1 MNDKFFDLKK
11 EKQDKMINGAMQVFA
26 LKGYKLASTD
36 DMVKVAG
43 VSKGLWFHY
52 FVNKAG
58 LYTFVAD
65 YCVKY
70 LNMEL
75 SVNLASKPTDYFD
88 ILYIIED
95 TKASVAGIYPFVPL
109 MIQSM
114 ENENDEEIED
124 ITVLKIGPYI
134 QKVKDALSEFD
145 NSVLAEGVEREM
157 LDMTVSYTIKGIR
170 EKAYSSGKFDSEKY
184 LKDIHD
190 YFSMMRKIVYKK
202 AEEQG

>member
-26 LKGYKLASTD
+26 SKGYKLASTD

-58 LYTFVAD
+58 LYTFISD

-75 SVNLASKPTDYFD
+75 AVNLSLNRTDYFD
-88 ILYIIED
+88 ILYTVEE
-95 TKASVAGIYPFVPL
+95 TKAQVAKIYPFVPM

-114 ENENDEEIED
+114 EDEKDEEIVE
-124 ITVLKIGPYI
+124 VAKSRLLPYTE
-134 QKVKDALSEFD
+134 KVNEALEKFTD
-145 NSVLAEGVEREM
+145 EKLAKGVTREL
-157 LDMTVSYTIKGIR
+157 LDMTVGYTIKGLR
-170 EKAYSSGKFDSEKY
+170 EKAYQNGEFDSDKY
-184 LKDIHD
+184 LSDIRD
-190 YFSMMRKIVYKK
+190 YFEMMKNIVYSN
-202 AEEQG
+202 EG

>member
-26 LKGYKLASTD
+26 QKGYKLASTD

-75 SVNLASKPTDYFD
+75 SVNLASEKTDYFD
-88 ILYIIED
+88 VLYIIEE
-95 TKASVAGIYPFVPL
+95 TKASISKIYPYAPL
-109 MIQSM
+109 MIQAM
-114 ENENDEEIED
+114 EDEDDEEILEV
-124 ITVLKIGPYI
+124 TRSKIEPYLE
-134 QKVKDALSEFD
+134 KVNEALSSFD
-145 NSVLAEGVEREM
+145 NERLSEYVSRSM
-157 LDMTVSYTIKGIR
+157 LDMTVGYTIKGIR
-170 EKAYSSGKFDSEKY
+170 ENAYRNGEFNAEKY
-184 LKDIHD
+184 LSDIRE
-190 YFSMMRKIVYKK
+190 YFEMMRNTVYVNGEK
-202 AEEQG
+202 

>member
-26 LKGYKLASTD
+26 IKGYKLASTD

-70 LNMEL
+70 LTMEL
-75 SVNLASKPTDYFD
+75 SVSLANAPKDYFD
-88 ILYIIED
+88 ILFLVEE
-95 TKASVAGIYPFVPL
+95 TKASIAKIYPYAPL
-109 MIQSM
+109 MIQAM
-114 ENENDEEIED
+114 EDEKDEEIIEV
-124 ITVLKIGPYI
+124 TKTKLAPYTD
-134 QKVKDALSEFD
+134 KVNEAMEGFD
-145 NSVLAEGVEREM
+145 NEFLAEGVSREM
-157 LDMTVSYTIKGIR
+157 LDMTVGYTVKGIR
-170 EKAYSSGKFDSEKY
+170 EKAYSDGEFDADKY
-184 LKDIHD
+184 LLAIRE
-190 YFSMMRKIVYKK
+190 YFEMMRKIVYTRK
-202 AEEQG
+202 ADR

>member
-26 LKGYKLASTD
+26 CKGYKNASTD

-52 FVNKAG
+52 FVNKMG
-58 LYTFVAD
+58 LYYFVSD

-75 SVNLASKPTDYFD
+75 ATNLAGKPSDYFD

-95 TKASVAGIYPFVPL
+95 TKVQISKIYPFAPL

-114 ENENDEEIED
+114 LDEKDEEIISIAKEL
-124 ITVLKIGPYI
+124 IEPYRD
-134 QKVKDALSEFD
+134 KVREAFENFDESELSSHVSKD
-145 NSVLAEGVEREM
+145 M
-157 LDMTVSYTIKGIR
+157 LDMTVGYTVKGIM
-170 EKAYSSGKFDSEKY
+170 EKAYNNDVFDAEGY
-184 LKDIHD
+184 LSQVKA
-190 YFSMMRKIVYKK
+190 YFDMMRKIVY
-202 AEEQG
+202 A

>member
-26 LKGYKLASTD
+26 CKGYKNASTD

-52 FVNKAG
+52 FVNKMG
-58 LYTFVAD
+58 LYYFVSD

-75 SVNLASKPTDYFD
+75 ATNLAGKPSDYFD

-95 TKASVAGIYPFVPL
+95 TKVQISKIYPFAPL

-114 ENENDEEIED
+114 LDEKDEEIISIAKEL
-124 ITVLKIGPYI
+124 IEPYRD
-134 QKVKDALSEFD
+134 KVREACENFDESELSSHVSKD
-145 NSVLAEGVEREM
+145 M
-157 LDMTVSYTIKGIR
+157 LDMTVGYTLKGIM
-170 EKAYSSGKFDSEKY
+170 EKAYNNDAFDAEGY
-184 LKDIHD
+184 LSQVKA
-190 YFSMMRKIVYKK
+190 YFDMMRKIVY
-202 AEEQG
+202 A

>member
-26 LKGYKLASTD
+26 IKGYKLASTD

-70 LNMEL
+70 INMEL
-75 SVNLASKPTDYFD
+75 SVNLSSKPTDYFD
-88 ILYIIED
+88 ILYMIEE
-95 TKASVAGIYPFVPL
+95 TKASISKIYPYAPL

-114 ENENDEEIED
+114 LDERDEEISE
-124 ITVLKIGPYI
+124 TTRMKIGPYTE
-134 QKVKDALSEFD
+134 KVKEALENFSND
-145 NSVLAEGVEREM
+145 VLNDDVDREI
-157 LDMTVSYTIKGIR
+157 LDMTVGYTVKGIM
-170 EKAYSSGKFDSEKY
+170 EKAYLDGVFDSEKY
-184 LKDIHD
+184 LTDIRN
-190 YFSMMRKIVYKK
+190 YFSMMRKIVYAK
-202 AEEQG
+202 

>member
-11 EKQDKMINGAMQVFA
+11 EQQDKMINGAMQVFA

-58 LYTFVAD
+58 LYTFISD

-75 SVNLASKPTDYFD
+75 AVNLSLNRTDYFD
-88 ILYIIED
+88 ILYTVEE
-95 TKASVAGIYPFVPL
+95 TKAQVAKIYPFVPM

-114 ENENDEEIED
+114 EDEKDEEIVE
-124 ITVLKIGPYI
+124 VAKSRLLPYTE
-134 QKVKDALSEFD
+134 KVNEALEKFTD
-145 NSVLAEGVEREM
+145 EKLAKGVTREL
-157 LDMTVSYTIKGIR
+157 LDMTVGYTIKGLR
-170 EKAYSSGKFDSEKY
+170 EKAYQNGEFDSDKY
-184 LKDIHD
+184 LSDIRD
-190 YFSMMRKIVYKK
+190 YFEMMKNIVYSN
-202 AEEQG
+202 EG

>member
-26 LKGYKLASTD
+26 IKGYKLASTD

-70 LNMEL
+70 LTMEL
-75 SVNLASKPTDYFD
+75 SVSLANAPKDYFD
-88 ILYIIED
+88 ILFLVEE
-95 TKASVAGIYPFVPL
+95 TKASIAKIYPYAPL
-109 MIQSM
+109 MIQAMPTFLLLSFSFIICPPFGYIRFFSSSR
-114 ENENDEEIED
+114 NTPLSRED
-124 ITVLKIGPYI
+124 IYRHRTLRP
-134 QKVKDALSEFD
+134 
-145 NSVLAEGVEREM
+145 NM
-157 LDMTVSYTIKGIR
+157 L
-170 EKAYSSGKFDSEKY
+170 F
-184 LKDIHD
+184 L
-190 YFSMMRKIVYKK
+190 
-202 AEEQG
+202 

>member
-26 LKGYKLASTD
+26 QKGYKLASTD

-75 SVNLASKPTDYFD
+75 AVSLSSPRSDYFD
-88 ILYIIED
+88 ILYAIEE
-95 TKASVAGIYPFVPL
+95 TKANISKIYPYAPL
-109 MIQSM
+109 MIQAM
-114 ENENDEEIED
+114 QDETDEEIAEVTRLR
-124 ITVLKIGPYI
+124 IEPYLE
-134 QKVKDALSEFD
+134 KVNEALSAFD
-145 NSVLAEGVEREM
+145 EEKLSKHVKRSM
-157 LDMTVSYTIKGIR
+157 LDMTVGYTIKGIR
-170 EKAYSSGKFDSEKY
+170 EKAYKNGEFDGEKY
-184 LKDIHD
+184 LSEIKE
-190 YFSMMRKIVYKK
+190 YFEMMKNTVYVDG
-202 AEEQG
+202 E

>member
-58 LYTFVAD
+58 LYTFISD

-75 SVNLASKPTDYFD
+75 AVNLSLNRTDYFD
-88 ILYIIED
+88 ILYTVEE
-95 TKASVAGIYPFVPL
+95 TKAQVSKIYPFVPL
-109 MIQSM
+109 MIQAM
-114 ENENDEEIED
+114 EDEKDEEILE
-124 ITVLKIGPYI
+124 VAKSRLLPYTE
-134 QKVKDALSEFD
+134 KVNEALENFSDEK
-145 NSVLAEGVEREM
+145 LAKGVTREL
-157 LDMTVSYTIKGIR
+157 LDMTVGYTIKGLR
-170 EKAYSSGKFDSEKY
+170 EKAYSDGEFDSEKY
-184 LKDIHD
+184 LSDIRD
-190 YFSMMRKIVYKK
+190 YFEMMKNIVYSN
-202 AEEQG
+202 

>member
-11 EKQDKMINGAMQVFA
+11 EKQDKMINGAMEVFA
-26 LKGYKLASTD
+26 RKGYKLASTD

-52 FVNKAG
+52 FGNKAG

-75 SVNLASKPTDYFD
+75 AVNLINAKEDYFD
-88 ILYIIED
+88 IRYRIEE
-95 TKASVAGIYPFVPL
+95 TKAQLAKMYPFAPL

-114 ENENDEEIED
+114 LEEDDEEIKD
-124 ITVLKIGPYI
+124 IANSKITPYLD
-134 QKVKDALSEFD
+134 KVNEAMEKFD
-145 NSVLAEGVEREM
+145 SSSLNRISKEM
-157 LDMTVSYTIKGIR
+157 LDMTVNYTVKGIR
-170 EKAYSSGKFDSEKY
+170 EDMYKNKEFDSQKY
-184 LKDIHD
+184 LEEVKE
-190 YFSMMRKIVYKK
+190 YFDTMKNLIY
-202 AEEQG
+202 G

>member
-26 LKGYKLASTD
+26 HKGYKLASTD

-58 LYTFVAD
+58 LYTFVSD

-75 SVNLASKPTDYFD
+75 AVNLSSKSSDYFD
-88 ILYIIED
+88 VLYAIEE
-95 TKASVAGIYPFVPL
+95 TKAQIAKIYPYVPL
-109 MIQSM
+109 MIQSLKD
-114 ENENDEEIED
+114 EKDEEIAD
-124 ITVLKIGPYI
+124 VARLKIGPYTE
-134 QKVKDALSEFD
+134 KVNEALEGFD
-145 NSVLAEGVEREM
+145 NELLREEVDRDM
-157 LDMTVSYTIKGIR
+157 LDMTVGYTIKGIM
-170 EKAYSSGKFDSEKY
+170 EKAYSNGEFDSDKY
-184 LKDIHD
+184 LAEVKA
-190 YFSMMRKIVYKK
+190 YFEMMKKLVYKAWEK
-202 AEEQG
+202 

>member
-75 SVNLASKPTDYFD
+75 AVNLSSSKTDYFD
-88 ILYIIED
+88 ILYTIEE
-95 TKASVAGIYPFVPL
+95 TKAGISKIYPYAPL
-109 MIQSM
+109 MIQAM
-114 ENENDEEIED
+114 EDENDEEIAEV
-124 ITVLKIGPYI
+124 TKSKIEPYLE
-134 QKVKDALSEFD
+134 KVNEALSAFD
-145 NSVLAEGVEREM
+145 EGKLSKHVKRSM
-157 LDMTVSYTIKGIR
+157 LDMTVGFTIKGIR
-170 EKAYSSGKFDSEKY
+170 EKAYSNGEFDAEKY
-184 LKDIHD
+184 LLELKE
-190 YFSMMRKIVYKK
+190 YFEMMKNTVYVDG
-202 AEEQG
+202 E

>member
-26 LKGYKLASTD
+26 CKGYKNASTD

-52 FVNKAG
+52 FVNKMG
-58 LYTFVAD
+58 LYYFVSD

-75 SVNLASKPTDYFD
+75 ATNLAGKPSDYFD

-95 TKASVAGIYPFVPL
+95 TKVQISKIYPFAPL

-114 ENENDEEIED
+114 LDEKDEEIISIAKEL
-124 ITVLKIGPYI
+124 IEPYRD
-134 QKVKDALSEFD
+134 KVREAFENFDESELSSHVSKD
-145 NSVLAEGVEREM
+145 M
-157 LDMTVSYTIKGIR
+157 LDMTVGYTLKGIM
-170 EKAYSSGKFDSEKY
+170 EKAYNNDVFDAEGY
-184 LKDIHD
+184 LSQVKA
-190 YFSMMRKIVYKK
+190 YFDMMRKIVY
-202 AEEQG
+202 A

>member
-58 LYTFVAD
+58 LYTFIAD

-75 SVNLASKPTDYFD
+75 AVNLSADKDDYFD
-88 ILYIIED
+88 ILYIVEEN
-95 TKASVAGIYPFVPL
+95 KASVAKIYPFVPL
-109 MIQSM
+109 MIQAM
-114 ENENDEEIED
+114 EDEKDEEILEVTKSR
-124 ITVLKIGPYI
+124 IAPYTE
-134 QKVKDALSEFD
+134 KVNEALERFSNE
-145 NSVLAEGVEREM
+145 NLREEVSREM
-157 LDMTVSYTIKGIR
+157 LDMTVGYTLKGIR
-170 EKAYSSGKFDSEKY
+170 EKAYSDGEFDSDKY
-184 LKDIHD
+184 LLAIRE
-190 YFSMMRKIVYKK
+190 YFEMMKKIVYTRK
-202 AEEQG
+202 ADR

>member
-26 LKGYKLASTD
+26 CKGYKNASTD

-52 FVNKAG
+52 FVNKMG
-58 LYTFVAD
+58 LYYFVSD

-75 SVNLASKPTDYFD
+75 ATNLAGKPSDYFD

-95 TKASVAGIYPFVPL
+95 TKVQISKIYPFAPL

-114 ENENDEEIED
+114 LDEKDEEIISIAKEL
-124 ITVLKIGPYI
+124 IEPYRD
-134 QKVKDALSEFD
+134 KVREAFENFDESELSSHVSKD
-145 NSVLAEGVEREM
+145 M
-157 LDMTVSYTIKGIR
+157 LDMTVGYTLKGIM
-170 EKAYSSGKFDSEKY
+170 EKAYNNDAFDAEGY
-184 LKDIHD
+184 LSQVKA
-190 YFSMMRKIVYKK
+190 YFDMMRKIVY
-202 AEEQG
+202 A

>member
-58 LYTFVAD
+58 LYTFISD

-75 SVNLASKPTDYFD
+75 AVNLSLNRTDYFD
-88 ILYIIED
+88 ILYTVEE
-95 TKASVAGIYPFVPL
+95 TKAQVAKIYPFVPM

-114 ENENDEEIED
+114 EDEKDEEIVE
-124 ITVLKIGPYI
+124 VAKSRLLPYTE
-134 QKVKDALSEFD
+134 KVNEALENFTD
-145 NSVLAEGVEREM
+145 EKLAKGVTREL
-157 LDMTVSYTIKGIR
+157 LDMTVGYTIKGLR
-170 EKAYSSGKFDSEKY
+170 DKAYQNGEFDSEKY
-184 LKDIHD
+184 LSDIRD
-190 YFSMMRKIVYKK
+190 YFEMMKNIVYSN
-202 AEEQG
+202 EG

>member
-11 EKQDKMINGAMQVFA
+11 EKQDKMINGAMQIFA
-26 LKGYKLASTD
+26 CKGYKNASTD

-52 FVNKAG
+52 FVNKMG
-58 LYTFVAD
+58 LYYFVSD

-75 SVNLASKPTDYFD
+75 ATNLAGKPSDYFD

-95 TKASVAGIYPFVPL
+95 TKVQISKIYPFAPL

-114 ENENDEEIED
+114 LDEKDEEIISIAKEL
-124 ITVLKIGPYI
+124 IEPYRD
-134 QKVKDALSEFD
+134 KVREAFENFDESELSSHVSKD
-145 NSVLAEGVEREM
+145 M
-157 LDMTVSYTIKGIR
+157 LDMTVGYTLKGIM
-170 EKAYSSGKFDSEKY
+170 EKAYNNDAFDAEGY
-184 LKDIHD
+184 LSQVKA
-190 YFSMMRKIVYKK
+190 YFDMMRKIVY
-202 AEEQG
+202 A

>member
-52 FVNKAG
+52 FVNKSG
-58 LYTFVAD
+58 LYTFIAD

-75 SVNLASKPTDYFD
+75 TNNLSAELTDYFD
-88 ILYIIED
+88 ILYAIEC
-95 TKASVAGIYPFVPL
+95 TKAVISKIYPYAPL
-109 MIQSM
+109 MIQAM
-114 ENENDEEIED
+114 EDEDDEEIVE
-124 ITVLKIGPYI
+124 ITGMKLKPYSEKI
-134 QKVKDALSEFD
+134 NEALSVFD
-145 NSVLAEGVEREM
+145 NEKLSEHVSREM
-157 LDMTVSYTIKGIR
+157 LDMTVRYTIRGLRK
-170 EKAYSSGKFDSEKY
+170 KAYSHGEFDADGYLSEIGK
-184 LKDIHD
+184 
-190 YFSMMRKIVYKK
+190 YFEMMKKIVYTDNSEK
-202 AEEQG
+202 

>member
-26 LKGYKLASTD
+26 CKGYKNASTD

-52 FVNKAG
+52 FVNKMG
-58 LYTFVAD
+58 LYYFVSD

-75 SVNLASKPTDYFD
+75 ATNLAGKPSDYFD

-95 TKASVAGIYPFVPL
+95 NKVQISKIYPFAPL

-114 ENENDEEIED
+114 LDEKDEEIISIAKEL
-124 ITVLKIGPYI
+124 IEPYRD
-134 QKVKDALSEFD
+134 KVREAFENFDESELSSHVSKD
-145 NSVLAEGVEREM
+145 M
-157 LDMTVSYTIKGIR
+157 LDMTVGYTLKGIM
-170 EKAYSSGKFDSEKY
+170 EKAYNNDAFDAEGY
-184 LKDIHD
+184 LSQVKA
-190 YFSMMRKIVYKK
+190 YFDMMRKIVY
-202 AEEQG
+202 A

>member
-58 LYTFVAD
+58 LYTFIAD

-75 SVNLASKPTDYFD
+75 AVNLSADKDDYFD
-88 ILYIIED
+88 ILYIVEE
-95 TKASVAGIYPFVPL
+95 TKASVAKIYPFVPL
-109 MIQSM
+109 MIQAM
-114 ENENDEEIED
+114 EDEKDEEILEVTKSR
-124 ITVLKIGPYI
+124 ITPYTE
-134 QKVKDALSEFD
+134 KVNEALERFSNE
-145 NSVLAEGVEREM
+145 NLREEVSREM
-157 LDMTVSYTIKGIR
+157 LDMTVGYTLKGIR
-170 EKAYSSGKFDSEKY
+170 EKAYSDGEFDSDKY
-184 LKDIHD
+184 LLAIRE
-190 YFSMMRKIVYKK
+190 YFEMMKKIVYTRK
-202 AEEQG
+202 ADR